1 MREEFTYNS
10 KYPSSGWSL
19 DPIIY
24 DDGDTLFRINSRDR
38 VEASV
43 LLNRETVARM
53 VADLI
58 AAYDFK
64 VRILP
69 GHPEVIIPKRPDTVI
84 VR

>member
-1 MREEFTYNS
+1 
-10 KYPSSGWSL
+10 
-19 DPIIY
+19 
-24 DDGDTLFRINSRDR
+24 
-38 VEASV
+38 
-43 LLNRETVARM
+43 M